1 MNILVL
7 TSTYYP
13 YVSIGGPVFT
23 NHNLYNIL
31 KLRDNILVITTTYGN
46 NYGAKILSS
55 NKNFKIIYCNNL
67 FNFQFS
73 FKYIYIM
80 IKNIINARYI
90 HAHGPYSF
98 FIFPLLIANI
108 FYRKNIY
115 LFLHGTALSKNINI
129 YRLDKFIFFILIK
142 FLSFSKV
149 NLIYNSNYEYLNS
162 IDLIKS
168 LKFKIIPHTL
178 PIPNFK
184 YKKNHV
190 NRVVFVGRITPIKR
204 VDILIDAINY
214 INSFRINNLHLDIIG
229 DGDTGYINYLK
240 AKGGG
245 NINFTGQL
253 NGDDKNS
260 AILNSDFL
268 ILPSYRE
275 NFGNVVIEALSLG
288 IPALVTDESPW
299 RILNITNSGG
309 TFDGSLYDLIFQII
323 NIYNK
328 DYSSLSNNARS
339 VFLEYF
345 SNEKIYEY
353 YK

>member
-1 MNILVL
+1 
-7 TSTYYP
+7 
-13 YVSIGGPVFT
+13 
-23 NHNLYNIL
+23 
-31 KLRDNILVITTTYGN
+31 
-46 NYGAKILSS
+46 
-55 NKNFKIIYCNNL
+55 
-67 FNFQFS
+67 
-73 FKYIYIM
+73 
-80 IKNIINARYI
+80 
-90 HAHGPYSF
+90 
-98 FIFPLLIANI
+98 
-108 FYRKNIY
+108 
-115 LFLHGTALSKNINI
+115 
-129 YRLDKFIFFILIK
+129 
-142 FLSFSKV
+142 
-149 NLIYNSNYEYLNS
+149 
-162 IDLIKS
+162 